1 MKRTKIQLLFEHI
14 LDAPFIMWVMLGF
27 SMSYLLFFLRPIFL
41 TFPVMQFPQ
50 YIPVQDPIGIDLK
63 ITLSHTETWFMAKLS
78 PYIGNSLY
86 LYPPMVSV
94 LFMPILFISSS
105 WAYKI
110 VTFVTVVCYV
120 IITFVFPLRIGKERQ
135 VSSSLMLV
143 FITGLFSYG
152 LQFELER
159 GQSNVFTF
167 FLCFLAIWIYHYH
180 NRYRYLGYILFI
192 ISVQMKVYPLIF
204 IVMLINNWQDW
215 RNNIKRLLLLIA
227 VNFALLF
234 VLGTHVFFDFVN
246 AIKAQIG
253 NPYVWTGNHSIHS
266 FVKIFSKTAYDCGW
280 EWVNQYSGLVQIALL
295 AIVAICIFLIVF
307 QTSQQKQK
315 GISPLLLLA
324 CTIGALL
331 IPSISHDY
339 TLSFLA
345 APVAIL
351 FSDNRFRGRR
361 DKPFLH
367 IIFIVVLLIF
377 SAAYS
382 STLFSYRYK
391 PFILQ
396 NNFPAL
402 VTMLFTITI
411 LSLVSKP
418 CLEEKVSEPIETA

>member
-1 MKRTKIQLLFEHI
+1 
-14 LDAPFIMWVMLGF
+14 MWVLLGF

-63 ITLSHTETWFMAKLS
+63 ITLSHTETWFVEKLS
-78 PYIGNSLY
+78 PYIGDSLY

-94 LFMPILFISSS
+94 LFTPLLFINSS

-110 VTFVTVVCYV
+110 VTLVTVFCYV
-120 IITFVFPLRIGKERQ
+120 MITFVFPLRIGKERQ
-135 VSSSLMLV
+135 VSSSLLLV

-159 GQSNVFTF
+159 GQSNVFAI

-180 NRYRYLGYILFI
+180 NRYRYLAYILFI
-192 ISVQMKVYPLIF
+192 ISVQLKVYPLIF
-204 IVMLINNWQDW
+204 IVMLISNWQDW
-215 RNNIKRLLLLIA
+215 RNNIKRLLLLTTT
-227 VNFALLF
+227 NFALLF
-234 VLGTHVFFDFVN
+234 VLGSHVFFDFVTV
-246 AIKAQIG
+246 IKAQIG
-253 NPYVWTGNHSIHS
+253 TPSYVWTGNHSIHS
-266 FVKIFSKTAYDCGW
+266 FVKIFSETAYDYGW
-280 EWVNQYSGLVQIALL
+280 EWVNQYLGLVQIALL
-295 AIVAICIFLIVF
+295 AVITICILLIVF

-315 GISPLLLLA
+315 GMNPLLLLA

-351 FSDNRFRGRR
+351 FSDNKFRGRR
-361 DKPFLH
+361 ENPFLH
-367 IIFIVVLLIF
+367 IIFIVLLLIF

-402 VTMLFTITI
+402 ITMLFVITI

-418 CLEEKVSEPIETA
+418 NLEEKVSEPIETA